1 MAGVSIYLL
10 IMVIFALLLFVVL
23 FLGDFDVGD
32 VDVDLDVD
40 GDMDIDAS
48 GGIGHGP
55 SAFSLPVILSIG
67 TAFGAFGVIFEAYGW
82 DPITIPVIA
91 MILAIGVGV
100 LVFVGIWKMFKAT
113 ESTTRVNFDDMIGL
127 KAVVSIPIRD
137 GAEGQIV
144 VTPPN
149 RGRMTVAAMADY
161 DIERDEPV
169 RIVELIGDVMKVKR
183 IGPPKKKKGQRS
195 EVIKKKKG

>member
-10 IMVIFALLLFVVL
+10 IMIIFAVLLFVVL

-32 VDVDLDVD
+32 VDLDVD
-40 GDMDIDAS
+40 GDMDM
-48 GGIGHGP
+48 GGIGGGP

-82 DPITIPVIA
+82 DPFTIPMVS
-91 MILAIGVGV
+91 MVLAIGVGV
-100 LVFVGIWKMFKAT
+100 LVFVGIWKMFRAT
-113 ESTTRVNFDDMIGL
+113 ESTTRVNFENMIGL
-127 KAVVSIPIRD
+127 KARVSIPIRD

-149 RGRMTVAAMADY
+149 RGRITVGAIADF
-161 DIERDEPV
+161 DIERDEAV

-183 IGPPKKKKGQRS
+183 IGPPRKKKGRRS
-195 EVIKKKKG
+195 EVNKKKRGE

>member
-10 IMVIFALLLFVVL
+10 IMIIFALLLFVVL

-32 VDVDLDVD
+32 VDVDVDFD
-40 GDMDIDAS
+40 GDMDAS
-48 GGIGHGP
+48 GGIGDGP

-82 DPITIPVIA
+82 DPITIPVVA
-91 MILAIGVGV
+91 MLLAIGVGV
-100 LVFVGIWKMFKAT
+100 MVFVGIWKMFKAT
-113 ESTTRVNFDDMIGL
+113 ESSTRVNFEDMIGL
-127 KAVVSIPIRD
+127 KAMVSIPIKD

-149 RGRMTVAAMADY
+149 RGRMTIAAMADY
-161 DIERDEPV
+161 DIERDEAV

-183 IGPPKKKKGQRS
+183 IGPPRKKKGQRS
-195 EVIKKKKG
+195 EVNKKKRGE